1 MQNASLTIGFLTRNS
16 SLGELCILHIW
27 KRWEMLFRG
36 IVKKCIADLI
46 LLTKFKKIIGMKEKF
61 VKNMEVPV
69 ALMELLLQTQRSFG
83 IFFLFDDLHFTML
96 FRGSVPRLTL
106 WCCISISQY
115 LCKPFASRF
124 VFTSMSDKKMNLGSF
139 RGVCMLGT
147 RM

>member
-1 MQNASLTIGFLTRNS
+1 
-16 SLGELCILHIW
+16 
-27 KRWEMLFRG
+27 
-36 IVKKCIADLI
+36 
-46 LLTKFKKIIGMKEKF
+46 MKEKL

-96 FRGSVPRLTL
+96 FRGIGFSKLFRWFLGDKIKNWNVVLRMYLRMCFCECVSNLLLVEIAGLWLTRVRGGSVPRLTL